1 MIAAE
6 DAKRTAA
13 LAVKEKGDAVAL
25 RRWLRAHPSLEVVQG
40 GASVSE
46 LADAMRRRPADL
58 VFLDAGL
65 DGGDALDLLR
75 FAGAALAG
83 AALVVLS
90 SAREDAFRAFE
101 IGAVDFL
108 ELPSRAERVARAV
121 DRALGR
127 LSVDARDGSESRD
140 ISVAGAGEPGLQRLV
155 ARSRGRWVVIPT
167 ASLLR
172 VESDR
177 NYLVLHRE
185 GGEPVRIR
193 YAIDE
198 LERQLDP
205 AAFFRIH
212 RSTIVRLDQVTEIL
226 ATDKGD
232 YRIRLRDGSEARVP
246 RSRRDAFLAA
256 LEGPP
261 PSLSRSA

>member
-1 MIAAE
+1 MIAAD

-13 LAVKEKGDAVAL
+13 LAVRDGGDATAL
-25 RRWLRAHPSLEVVQG
+25 GKWLRAHPCLEVVHG
-40 GASVSE
+40 SGSVAE
-46 LADAMRRRPADL
+46 LAAAMRDRPTDL
-58 VFLDAGL
+58 VFLDASL

-75 FAGAALAG
+75 FAGAGLAG

-127 LSVDARDGSESRD
+127 LGADVPESQG
-140 ISVAGAGEPGLQRLV
+140 VALANEPRLRRLV

-226 ATDKGD
+226 ATEKGD
-232 YRIRLRDGSEARVP
+232 YRIQLRGGTESRVP

-261 PSLSRSA
+261 PSLSYSA